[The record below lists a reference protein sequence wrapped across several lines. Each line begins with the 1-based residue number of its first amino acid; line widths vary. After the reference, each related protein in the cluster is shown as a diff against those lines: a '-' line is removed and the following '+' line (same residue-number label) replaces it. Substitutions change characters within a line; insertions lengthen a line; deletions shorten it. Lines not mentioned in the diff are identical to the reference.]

1 MKEEQTLEIIAPILK
16 ENAISPKLSSMLL
29 ESFSGFIQNISEYEE
44 IAKQI
49 LVKEENQTEEMKR
62 AREIRLKVKEIRVN
76 ANKKRIELKDDYLR
90 VGKAIQG
97 VYNIIEAITIP
108 IERHLEK
115 QEKFVE
121 LKREKEKIELGIKR
135 SNLLSEFVE
144 DASLYNLAEMSEQG
158 FNELLN
164 ASKVAK
170 EQKMKAEKELE
181 EEQQRIIKERE
192 AENERIRIENE
203 KLKADA
209 EKRKKEL
216 EKEKEEK
223 AKIEAKLEEKRKAD
237 EKLKQEQAEKEAK
250 ELADKKSLELAPEKE
265 KLNKLA
271 EQIANIELPKLESE
285 QANLI
290 INQVKEL
297 LSKVSIYIIKNT
309 KNL

>member
-1 MKEEQTLEIIAPILK
+1 MENDKILTKIEPILK
-16 ENAISPKLSSMLL
+16 SEIISPKQSDFLL
-29 ESFSGFIQNISEYEE
+29 ENFSRFFEEVSQYENEAKNI
-44 IAKQI
+44 I
-49 LVKEENQTEEMKR
+49 VNDENQIQEMKQ
-62 AREIRLKVKEIRVN
+62 ARELRLKLKEIRVN
-76 ANKKRIELKDDYLR
+76 ADKKRKELKEDYLR
-90 VGKAIQG
+90 GGRAIQG
-97 VYNIIEAITIP
+97 IYNVIESLIAP
-108 IERHLEK
+108 LEKHLET

-121 LKREKEKIELGIKR
+121 LKKEKEKMELGIKR
-135 SNLLSEFVE
+135 SSLLSEFVE
-144 DASLYNLAEMSEQG
+144 DTSLYNLPEMSEQG

-271 EQIANIELPKLESE
+271 EQIANIELPNLKSE